1 MNENKKKKIVNDYL
15 KNKMKQKMR
24 KIDLTERTVGIAT
37 QLEITCPSC
46 NRTVHTECERGMHKK
61 EKERYSANETFA
73 LNIMLVLGLQQI
85 GGGCSDAMKLLT
97 F

>member
-1 MNENKKKKIVNDYL
+1 
-15 KNKMKQKMR
+15 MKTR
-24 KIDLTERTVGIAT
+24 KRRL
-37 QLEITCPSC
+37 
-46 NRTVHTECERGMHKK
+46 TVHTECERGMHKK